1 MQESNIILY
10 KTADGNVNID
20 VILKDET
27 IWLTQKNMA
36 ELFDCSKDNIGLH
49 LKNIFLDKEL
59 DKNTTTEIFSVVQKE
74 GNRDVKRNI
83 EFYNLDAII
92 AVGYRVNSKKAT
104 QFRIWAT
111 NVLKDYIIKGFKID
125 VERMKNGPKFGK
137 DYYKELLETIKEIRL
152 SERRLYQKITDLFE
166 STSIDYNKESEEA
179 YTFFKIVQ
187 NKLHYAISGH
197 TAAELIYERVDSN
210 KEHLGLTNWK
220 HSSNGKI
227 MKYDISIAKNYLNNK
242 EIKKLE
248 SLTTLFL
255 DYAEDMANEHN
266 LMTMQKWIDATDDLL
281 KFRKKEILSNSG
293 NISHKQ
299 ALEKANEEYEK
310 FRIRQDKEY
319 ISSMDELYKRYLEEN
334 KKLF

>member
-10 KTADGNVNID
+10 ETEDGKINID
-20 VILKDET
+20 VILRDET
-27 IWLTQKNMA
+27 IWLTQKSIA
-36 ELFDCSKDNIGLH
+36 ELFDVNIPAISKHLNNIYEE
-49 LKNIFLDKEL
+49 KEL
-59 DKNTTTEIFSVVQKE
+59 QKNSTISKMEIVQKE
-74 GNRDVKRNI
+74 GNRDVKRNV

-125 VERMKNGPKFGK
+125 TERMKNGPKFGK
-137 DYYKELLETIKEIRL
+137 DYYEELLETIKEIRL

-166 STSIDYNKESEEA
+166 STSVDYNKDSEEA

-197 TAAELIYERVDSN
+197 TAAELIYERVDAN
-210 KEHLGLTNWK
+210 KEHMGLTNWK
-220 HSSNGKI
+220 NSPNGKI
-227 MKYDISIAKNYLNNK
+227 MKYDISIAKNYLNEQ

-266 LMTMQKWIDATDDLL
+266 LMTMRKWIDATDDLL
-281 KFRKKEILSNSG
+281 KFRKKKILSNSG

-299 ALEKANEEYEK
+299 ALDKANEEYEK
-310 FRIRQDKEY
+310 FRIKQDKNY
-319 ISSMDELYKRYLEEN
+319 VSSMDELYEKYLEEN
-334 KKLF
+334 KK